1 MKKDRQIKDLM
12 DKKKLPNRTPQCD
25 GLLPFLFIVILTV
38 RPHQERPKRQRRF
51 GRSQSFAANFSVRFG
66 RSSRS

>member
-1 MKKDRQIKDLM
+1 MGQDEPGEQKLISSYVISDLEVCGPE
-12 DKKKLPNRTPQCD
+12 DTEHIDLPNCTSTP
-25 GLLPFLFIVILTV
+25 G
-38 RPHQERPKRQRRF
+38 PKRQRRF